1 MSTNDTGGAAAAT
14 ASTAKDQAADLAH
27 AAAGSGQGL
36 LQEAKGQAGGVAQ
49 EATAQA
55 RDLLGEARSGLTS
68 QVSQQQ
74 TKAAASLRSLGDELG
89 RMADG
94 SEQGGLAADL
104 VRQVAGRTGS
114 VAGWL
119 ENREP
124 GDVLHEV
131 ADFARRKPGT
141 FLALAAGAGVLA
153 GRLTRGL
160 KDAPPSTSTG
170 GTSTTGTTGTTGAG
184 HGAYGSP
191 SATTQD
197 LSGAVGAAGVA
208 GGPGVVAGGTAQVDE
223 LGIESGGGQHRE
235 PGPASTDDAP
245 EWPALPSEQQAWAAS
260 GGEAPVAPTPGHL
273 SSSDDEGTAGGD
285 PLAGLRREDQ
295 P

>member
-1 MSTNDTGGAAAAT
+1 MSTNDTGGAAAAA

-27 AAAGSGQGL
+27 AAADSGQGL
-36 LQEAKGQAGGVAQ
+36 LQEAKGQAGGVAH

-55 RDLLGEARSGLTS
+55 RDLLGEARSGLTAQAS
-68 QVSQQQ
+68 DQQG
-74 TKAAASLRSLGDELG
+74 KAAASLRSLGDELG

-160 KDAPPSTSTG
+160 KDAPPSTSARSATG
-170 GTSTTGTTGTTGAG
+170 SAP
-184 HGAYGSP
+184 AAPLSGS
-191 SATTQD
+191 SAATTQD
-197 LSGAVGAAGVA
+197 LSGVVGAA

-223 LGIESGGGQHRE
+223 LGIESGSTGGGQHRE
-235 PGPASTDDAP
+235 PGPAVTDDAP
-245 EWPALPSEQQAWAAS
+245 AWPPLPSEQEAWAAS
-260 GGEAPVAPTPGHL
+260 GGDAPVTGTPGHL
-273 SSSDDEGTAGGD
+273 SSSTDEGTAGGD